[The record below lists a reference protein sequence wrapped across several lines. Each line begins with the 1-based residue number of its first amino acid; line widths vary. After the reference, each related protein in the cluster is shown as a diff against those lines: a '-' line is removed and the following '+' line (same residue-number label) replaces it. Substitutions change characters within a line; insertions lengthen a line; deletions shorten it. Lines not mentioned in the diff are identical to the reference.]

1 MKGMKH
7 LVQCRCILPT
17 LKDKD
22 DPPLHSFV
30 VFSVI
35 DPKNN
40 TVFEKSV
47 QCNNCG
53 VVHRVYD
60 LCKSTIVSNRED
72 LKSAL
77 SIDDIKFTLPENV
90 VKILENYDCGLP
102 TYEHVKFMYDF
113 NVRNDFTILTKE
125 KNGDMVEGKVL
136 RFKGRKNFS
145 IEPFTSSDEIN

>member
-17 LKDKD
+17 LKERN

-40 TVFEKSV
+40 TVFEKHV
-47 QCNNCG
+47 QCNNCAI
-53 VVHRVYD
+53 VHRVYD
-60 LCKSTIVSNRED
+60 LCKSDIIHNRED
-72 LKSAL
+72 LKSAM
-77 SIDDIKFTLPENV
+77 SIEDIKFTLPESV
-90 VKILENYDCGLP
+90 VKILENYDCDLP

-113 NVRNDFTILTKE
+113 NARGDFTVLTKE
-125 KNGDMVEGKVL
+125 RAGDRTEGKIL
-136 RFKGRKNFS
+136 RYKEGKSFS
-145 IEPFTSSDEIN
+145 IEPFASRDEIN